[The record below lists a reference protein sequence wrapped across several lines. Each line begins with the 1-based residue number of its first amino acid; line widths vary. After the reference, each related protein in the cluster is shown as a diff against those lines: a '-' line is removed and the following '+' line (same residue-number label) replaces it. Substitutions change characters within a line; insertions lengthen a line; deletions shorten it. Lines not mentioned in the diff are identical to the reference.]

1 MEQGK
6 DDHLVLLDH
15 LVDDGSQ
22 HCADVGQHGETQWD
36 PDDGVDHAEA
46 AAPSGL
52 RGYMAIAE
60 TMLNC
65 QN

>member
-1 MEQGK
+1 MEQGQ

-15 LVDDGSQ
+15 LVDDGGQ
-22 HCADVGQHGETQWD
+22 HSADVGQHGEAQRD

-46 AAPSGL
+46 APSSGL
-52 RGYMAIAE
+52 RGYMAITKTVE
-60 TMLNC
+60 YC